1 MPTIQVASFGGVS
14 ALPIRV
20 AQSQGGFDR
29 AGISVDE
36 RLTRSSQELREQ
48 LLDGTIAIAQL
59 APDNV
64 VAWVDAGAPLKAWL
78 GGSNGPIALVG
89 MDAGTI
95 PELQSKRIGVD
106 SPSSGFVTVLAGL
119 LGAHGLTLAD
129 TELVPLGA
137 TRLRYRALLA
147 GDVSATMLTQP
158 WARLAARQGCRVLG
172 DHRTVAPG
180 LVTSCA
186 VSMTRFLAEQPEAAS
201 AYAEALGWAVG
212 WLRETANQPVAAE
225 LLATDLEID
234 RETARDV
241 VVAMMDAEVGWPTSL
256 ALSERSLLPSLTLR
270 AQTLGLAAQEPEIYV
285 DTLIA
290 SGGMP

>member
-20 AQSQGGFDR
+20 AQSQGGFER

-95 PELQSKRIGVD
+95 PELQGKRIGVD
-106 SPSSGFVTVLAGL
+106 SPSSGFVTILAGL
-119 LGAHGLTLAD
+119 LGAHGLSLAD

-158 WARLAARQGCRVLG
+158 WARLAERQRGRVLG
-172 DHRTVAPG
+172 DHRNVAPG
-180 LVTSCA
+180 LITSCA
-186 VSMTRFLAEQPEAAS
+186 ASMTRFLAEQPEAAS
-201 AYAEALGWAVG
+201 AYGEALGWAVG
-212 WLRETANQPVAAE
+212 WLRETANQPLAAE
-225 LLATDLEID
+225 LLATELEID

-270 AQTLGLAAQEPEIYV
+270 AQTLGLAAQEPETYV